1 MAKKKIIRRKG
12 GSKIGRKIGF
22 SPSTKATEI
31 SEATIKELKGN
42 TNSAERLWD
51 GNKKVRA
58 AKRKAGGANILEG
71 GPADKKLQKSSP
83 AKKVRKGEGKAVTDL
98 KQPAA
103 GSLGK
108 TADDADTNIRSSKVA
123 AKKANEFDKA
133 LSKKQKQLETYET
146 KRDSLKGVDKIKFIA
161 ENQTRIKSLK
171 ASIKDMK
178 SRGGPGGQST
188 IRYKKK
194 AGGPIIKR
202 KSPGKTT
209 SPKVKKIMQDLDWTK
224 GLTDDQI
231 REMISGP
238 HSDGRRRAK
247 VKKKPSKVRK
257 AKAGGPVVKKRG
269 GGMTRQG
276 LSPAEEARSGTMSQ
290 AKRKRYMKKG
300 GIVKFNEGGVISG
313 KIPSKNVID
322 YIYKMHKRP

>member
-1 MAKKKIIRRKG
+1 MAKKKIIRRKV

-58 AKRKAGGANILEG
+58 AKEKAGGANILEG
-71 GPADKKLQKSSP
+71 DSVSKKLQKSP
-83 AKKVRKGEGKAVTDL
+83 QARKVRKGEGKAATDL

-108 TADDADTNIRSSKVA
+108 TADDADANIRSSKFT
-123 AKKANEFDKA
+123 AKKASEFDKA
-133 LSKKQKQLETYET
+133 LSKKQEQLKKYET

-194 AGGPIIKR
+194 AGGP
-202 KSPGKTT
+202 
-209 SPKVKKIMQDLDWTK
+209 
-224 GLTDDQI
+224 
-231 REMISGP
+231 
-238 HSDGRRRAK
+238 
-247 VKKKPSKVRK
+247 
-257 AKAGGPVVKKRG
+257 VVKKAG

-300 GIVKFNEGGVISG
+300 GIVKFDEGGVISG